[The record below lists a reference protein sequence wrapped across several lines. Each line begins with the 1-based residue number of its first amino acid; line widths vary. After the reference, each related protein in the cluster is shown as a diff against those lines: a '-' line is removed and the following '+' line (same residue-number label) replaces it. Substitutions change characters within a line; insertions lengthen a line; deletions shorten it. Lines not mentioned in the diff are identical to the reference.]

1 MRIDLGAGSLLG
13 DTSGLT
19 RAQLDRGMR
28 TILARIGGMPMTQPN
43 EERPN
48 EPVQAQ

>member
-13 DTSGLT
+13 DTGGLT
-19 RAQLDRGMR
+19 RAQIAKGME
-28 TILARIGGMPMTQPN
+28 TILARIGGMPAQPN